1 MQHDVQFLAKLAA
14 VRARFLKNL
23 SEFLPRYEEL
33 QEIFRA
39 IERPLHLVDSAGPA
53 QPETPLPIDLIP
65 PLRDHAHKIAGS
77 AQTFGFPSLSE
88 LARDLELALELSQAP
103 LADEKLHACLERFL
117 SAARALIVEAQRSG
131 QVPPLDVP
139 SFSPVTPMTPA
150 PSVPLSPATQQRIA
164 APLAAPPAEPE
175 PVESSPDEA
184 EDAGVPSP
192 APPRIAAQPVHVLV
206 VDDDDLVRDYL
217 RSGLATLGWRMSEA
231 TSGLDAVL
239 TLFACSGAP
248 PEDRPD
254 LILMDVN
261 MPEMDGFSA
270 LERIRQSPIWSEIP
284 IVLLTR
290 RDDDVCQIRGF
301 MGGADDYMTKPFD
314 LAKIAQRIPDLIHAR
329 ARRVLLGV
337 EEGERRQILAQE
349 LRAAGLIVRI
359 AHSTEDAW
367 NAMQQEPPAAALF
380 DLDLRGGG
388 GLSLIAGARNDPK
401 MRRMQIVIAVPDDYA
416 ELRIAAIEAGAADCL
431 PYSCAPPYAASRM
444 RVLLGAAKPG

>member
-14 VRARFLKNL
+14 VRARFLRNL

-33 QEIFRA
+33 EEIFRTV
-39 IERPLHLVDSAGPA
+39 ERPLHLVDSASRAAP
-53 QPETPLPIDLIP
+53 PETPLPIDLIP

-77 AQTFGFPSLSE
+77 AQTFGFPALSG
-88 LARDLELALELSQAP
+88 LARDLELAFEQSQAP
-103 LADEKLHACLERFL
+103 LTDDQLHTCLERFL

-139 SFSPVTPMTPA
+139 NFMSVTPA
-150 PSVPLSPATQQRIA
+150 PPPGARPQIPRAPSIDDPTTPEDTPVDPPDVVQKIASSPI
-164 APLAAPPAEPE
+164 APP
-175 PVESSPDEA
+175 
-184 EDAGVPSP
+184 
-192 APPRIAAQPVHVLV
+192 PPRRDTQGLHVLV

-217 RSGLATLGWRMSEA
+217 RSGLASLGWRLSEA

-337 EEGERRQILAQE
+337 EEGERRQVLAQE

-444 RVLLGAAKPG
+444 RVLLNAAKPG